1 MIPTAV
7 VLADKC
13 VQVDTKCS
21 WCLMPDENIE
31 HVLFGCSFARDVWMK
46 TGIQEVSMDKSQE
59 SIREVLSS
67 LFSTCTKEK
76 LSWIA
81 IVCWS
86 LWNRRN
92 KWVWNKI
99 MGSDFGVM
107 QQR

>member
-1 MIPTAV
+1 M
-7 VLADKC
+7 
-13 VQVDTKCS
+13 S
-21 WCLMPDENIE
+21 DENIE

-46 TGIQEVSMDKSQE
+46 TGIHEVSMDRSQE
-59 SIREVLSS
+59 SIREVLSY

-76 LSWIA
+76 LSWIT
-81 IVCWS
+81 IVCWN

-92 KWVWNKI
+92 RWVWDKI